1 MTRPALTRVARSL
14 VERRPADRW
23 VEATHRVD
31 TERRAIEEF
40 IAAGTGHAYGF
51 TTLLGHLDSGT
62 MAAEEQVQVLGA
74 HLVEPSWPAPPE
86 LRTLLVATK
95 LEQLH
100 HGGSGVHGATYRALL
115 DAATRSTAPVLGGW
129 TTSYG
134 SGDVIPAAWL
144 VHDLRTTTAPD
155 LLRHP
160 GDLIALINGSF
171 VSTGFSIAAV
181 IALVEQV
188 GTFLDAWLPYCAR
201 PTPTGPLDDLHPQP
215 SAEPLDFTGQAP
227 VSLRDSRPVLDVVVS
242 TVDRLGD
249 SVERRLARP
258 SANPLWSTSSGTAR
272 PLSQSSFLDFRLA
285 LDLAAAVELAA
296 VVAGHWQRLIEHVC
310 AALERRDP
318 TRAPV
323 QPPKAAQAVL
333 EQVVGASGAPRR
345 YSGQDSRGVE
355 DVRDMTL
362 LHAQTLHSHV
372 ARLGALAVVW
382 AQLVADHDL
391 PVADAAGPV
400 TDRLVEIFLGRPGL
414 TESEHRRLRAVLAR
428 AGSALT
434 PRRDEPRAAHP

>member
-14 VERRPADRW
+14 VEQRAAAPW
-23 VEATHRVD
+23 VEATGRID
-31 TERRAIEEF
+31 AERRAVEEF

-51 TTLLGHLDSGT
+51 TTLLGHLDGGA
-62 MAAEEQVQVLGA
+62 MAAEEQVEVLGA
-74 HLVEPSWPAPPE
+74 HLVEPSWLAPPA
-86 LRTLLVATK
+86 LRTLLVVTK

-100 HGGSGVHGATYRALL
+100 HGGSGIHGATYRALL
-115 DAATRSTAPVLGGW
+115 DVAAPSMAPVRGGW

-144 VHDLRTTTAPD
+144 VHDLRTTTAPG

-171 VSTGFSIAAV
+171 VSTALGTAAV
-181 IALVEQV
+181 VGLVEQT
-188 GTFLDAWLPYCAR
+188 GAFLDAWLPYCAR
-201 PTPTGPLDDLHPQP
+201 PTLGGPLDDLHPQP
-215 SAEPLDFTGQAP
+215 STGLLDFAGQAP
-227 VSLRDSRPVLDVVVS
+227 VSLRDSAPVLDVVVS

-258 SANPLWSTSSGTAR
+258 SANPLWSTATGTAR

-318 TRAPV
+318 ARAPV

-355 DVRDMTL
+355 DARDMSL
-362 LHAQTLHSHV
+362 LHAQTLHGHV
-372 ARLGALAVVW
+372 ARLAALAAVW
-382 AQLVADHDL
+382 AQLTTDHAL
-391 PVADAAGPV
+391 PVTDGAGAL

-414 TESEHRRLRAVLAR
+414 TEPEHRRLRTVLAQ

-434 PRRDEPRAAHP
+434 GGDGSRAARR